1 MNFITWLIEAI
12 KSNGPSSVFIGGV
25 FEEIVIPIPSPI
37 ISMAGGAFL
46 INTDKLLEALIQ
58 IFTKVSLPFALGATL
73 GSTLAYLMAF
83 FGGKFLIEKLHKYL
97 GFNWRTVEKT
107 RKKFIKGSGDEI
119 AIVLL
124 RGIPV
129 VPVSLISAV
138 CGAIRYDW
146 KAFYFFTFL
155 GLIMRSFI
163 LGILGWQAGVLYKNL
178 AEDIDKLE
186 NIVMVVTL
194 LLISAI
200 LGFLYYK
207 REKFLKD

>member
-12 KSNGPSSVFIGGV
+12 KSNGPSSVFIGGIV
-25 FEEIVIPIPSPI
+25 EEIVIPIPSPI

-46 INTDKLLEALIQ
+46 ITTDRLLEALIQ

-138 CGAIRYDW
+138 CGTIRYDW
-146 KAFYFFTFL
+146 KAFYLFTFL

-178 AEDIDKLE
+178 AEDIDRLE
-186 NIVMVVTL
+186 NIVMIVTL
-194 LLISAI
+194 LLIGAI

>member
-1 MNFITWLIEAI
+1 MNLITWLIEAI
-12 KSNGPSSVFIGGV
+12 KNNGPSSVFLGGI
-25 FEEIVIPIPSPI
+25 FEEIIIPIPSPI
-37 ISMAGGAFL
+37 IAMAGGAFL
-46 INTDKLLEALIQ
+46 ITTDNLLEALIQ
-58 IFTKVSLPFALGATL
+58 IFMKVSLPFALGATL

-83 FGGKFLIEKLHKYL
+83 FGGKFLIDKLHKYL
-97 GFNWRTVEKT
+97 GFSWRTVEKT

-146 KAFYFFTFL
+146 KAFYLFTFL
-155 GLIMRSFI
+155 GLIIRSFI
-163 LGILGWQAGVLYKNL
+163 LGILGWQAGVLFKNL

-186 NIVMVVTL
+186 SIIMIITL
-194 LLISAI
+194 LLVGAI